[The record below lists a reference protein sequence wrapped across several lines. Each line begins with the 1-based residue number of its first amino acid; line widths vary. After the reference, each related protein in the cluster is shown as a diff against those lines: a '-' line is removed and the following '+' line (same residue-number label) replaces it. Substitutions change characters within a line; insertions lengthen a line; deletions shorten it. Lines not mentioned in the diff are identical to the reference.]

1 MLPPRRRPRTPMN
14 RRTKFTLLGTLSL
27 GLACASQKPALAPVV
42 AAPPPPPPSGGP
54 VSARAERMFNDA
66 NDLYAE
72 QDKLG
77 AINYAELEYR
87 YQESAGADTGFAEP
101 EYNLGLLYQRE
112 GKLDQAAQAFQEAL
126 RRRPRLTIAAEGLA
140 MLKEAQGQ

>member
-1 MLPPRRRPRTPMN
+1 MY
-14 RRTKFTLLGTLSL
+14 
-27 GLACASQKPALAPVV
+27 
-42 AAPPPPPPSGGP
+42 
-54 VSARAERMFNDA
+54 NDA

-87 YQESAGADTGFAEP
+87 YQESAAADTGFAEP

-112 GKLDQAAQAFQEAL
+112 GKLDQAAQAYQEAL
-126 RRRPRLTIAAEGLA
+126 RRRPRSDAGRRRSGAAEGGPGPGRRGGLDSRGHR
-140 MLKEAQGQ
+140 QGLSRATPPFVPGWLSFACDRATRIAHASGREDR